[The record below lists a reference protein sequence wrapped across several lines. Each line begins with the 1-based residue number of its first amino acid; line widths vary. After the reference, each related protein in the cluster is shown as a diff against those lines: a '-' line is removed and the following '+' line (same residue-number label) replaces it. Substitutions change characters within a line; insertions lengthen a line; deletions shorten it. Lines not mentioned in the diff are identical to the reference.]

1 MTPHPTTPCLT
12 LRDLIRHQAD
22 TNPAAPALLA
32 PGCTPLDH
40 AGLWSQVQQIGAALA
55 QAGARS
61 DTRVAVAMPNGPQMA
76 TVFLGV
82 AAHAVCAP
90 LNPGY
95 VESEFRFYLEDTRA
109 ALLLL
114 PRGDRGP
121 ARAAAQALGVRVIE
135 IEADGADVAGRVSL
149 AGVEPAAAALEPAA
163 DAVALILHTSGTT
176 ARPKIVPLSQ
186 RNLVASA
193 RNVAAHLAL
202 QPADRCLNVM
212 PLFHI
217 HGLVAALLASVAAGA
232 SVVCTPGF
240 SDEAFFDWVREFQ
253 PSWYSAVPTIHQSVL
268 AHGAQYRQKAPQH
281 RFRFVRSSSAALPPQ
296 VFALLEALTGAPVV
310 EAYGMTEAAHQM
322 ASNPLPPAARKAGS
336 VGVPAGVEIALMD
349 EAGAFVPA
357 GSTGEIVIRG
367 PGVTAGYENNAEANA
382 KAFTAGWFRTGDQG
396 RFDEDGYLYIAGR
409 LKELVNRGGEKV
421 SPREIDEALLEHP
434 DVLQAVAFAV
444 PHASLGEDLAAAV
457 VMREGARFDESALRQ
472 HLFGRVAAFK
482 VPSAV
487 LQVSSIPKG
496 PTGKVQRTS
505 LHEKLGALLQ
515 RPFVAPRTEME
526 ARVQAVF
533 AEVLG
538 GSPAGIDDNF
548 FALGGD
554 SLKGMRAVARL
565 NAELALEL
573 PVATLFRH
581 PSAALLAA
589 EIDALLDADLAA
601 LSDTEVAQL
610 LAGER

>member
-1 MTPHPTTPCLT
+1 MTPDPTPLT
-12 LRDLIRHQAD
+12 LRDLLRHRAESHPD
-22 TNPAAPALLA
+22 APALLA
-32 PGCTPLDH
+32 PGCSQLDH
-40 AGLWSQVQQIGAALA
+40 AGLWAQVQQIGAALA
-55 QAGARS
+55 QAGARP
-61 DTRVAVAMPNGPQMA
+61 DTRVAVALPNGPQMA
-76 TVFLGV
+76 AVFLGV

-90 LNPGY
+90 LNPAY
-95 VESEFRFYLEDTRA
+95 LEAEFRFYLEDTRA

-114 PRGDRGP
+114 PRGDHGP

-135 IEADGADVAGRVSL
+135 IEPDASGVAGRVSL
-149 AGVEPAAAALEPAA
+149 AGVVPAAAPPAPA
-163 DAVALILHTSGTT
+163 PDAVALILHTSGTT

-240 SDEAFFDWVREFQ
+240 SDEAFFDWVHAFQ
-253 PSWYSAVPTIHQSVL
+253 PSWYTAVPTIHQSVL
-268 AHGAQYRQKAPQH
+268 ARGTQYRQKAPQH
-281 RFRFVRSSSAALPPQ
+281 RFRFVRSSSAALPPR
-296 VFALLEALTGAPVV
+296 VFALLEELTGAPVV

-336 VGVPAGVEIALMD
+336 VGVPAGVEIALMG

-357 GSTGEIVIRG
+357 GGIGEIVIRG
-367 PGVTAGYENNAEANA
+367 PGVTAGYESNPEANA
-382 KAFTAGWFRTGDQG
+382 KAFTDGWFRTGDQG
-396 RFDEDGYLYIAGR
+396 RFDEDGYLFIAGR

-421 SPREIDEALLEHP
+421 SPREVDEALLEHP

-444 PHASLGEDLAAAV
+444 PHSTLGEDLAAAV
-457 VMREGARFDESALRQ
+457 VLREGAHFDESALRQ

-487 LQVSSIPKG
+487 LQVASIPKG
-496 PTGKVQRTS
+496 PTGKVQRTT

-533 AEVLG
+533 ADVLG
-538 GSPAGIDDNF
+538 GAGAGIDDNF

-554 SLKGMRAVARL
+554 SLKGMRVVARL
-565 NAELALEL
+565 NADLALEL
-573 PVATLFRH
+573 PVAVLFRH
-581 PSAALLAA
+581 PTAATLAA

-601 LSDTEVAQL
+601 LSDTEVARL
-610 LAGER
+610 LAADP